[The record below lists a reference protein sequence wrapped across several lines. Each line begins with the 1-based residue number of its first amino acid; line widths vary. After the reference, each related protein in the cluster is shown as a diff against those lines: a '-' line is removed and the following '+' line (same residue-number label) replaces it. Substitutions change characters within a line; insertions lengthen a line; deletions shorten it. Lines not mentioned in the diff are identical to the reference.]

1 MQTKLYNSYRITHKS
16 GSVEEINAENL
27 IEALKNTGIKEEID
41 PVLQTYMY
49 NEGIRTLIEDV
60 PTEVPFTAVVAE
72 GAGGSI
78 ATPASGTVHV
88 GDTLAF
94 KAVPARNY
102 VFVNWQMNGKVIST
116 EESFI
121 YTFAELNGEA
131 SAVFTATFAKAPLSW
146 VTAVSPAEATSDG
159 AETFPL
165 AGTTPAD
172 GTVSAIAVNSENYK
186 FDHWERNGVSVG
198 TNKTLSAVAEPLAE
212 GETSAVYT
220 AVFAEKN

>member
-16 GSVEEINAENL
+16 GSTEEINAENL

-60 PTEVPFTAVVAE
+60 PAEVPFTAVVNE

-78 ATPASGTVHV
+78 ATPVSGTVHV
-88 GDTLAF
+88 GDQLAF

-102 VFVNWQMNGKVIST
+102 VFLNWKMNGQVIS
-116 EESFI
+116 EEADFV
-121 YTFAELNGEA
+121 YTFPELHGEA
-131 SAVFTATFAKAPLSW
+131 SAVFTATFAKAPVSW
-146 VTAVSPAEATSDG
+146 TTAVSPAEATSDG
-159 AETFPL
+159 AVTFP
-165 AGTTPAD
+165 ASGTTPAE
-172 GTVSAIAVNSENYK
+172 GTVSAIAVNSDNYT

-198 TNKTLSAVAEPLAE
+198 TNKILSAEAEEPAE
-212 GETSAVYT
+212 GETSVVYT
-220 AVFAEKN
+220 AVFTAN

>member
-60 PTEVPFTAVVAE
+60 PAEVPFTAVVAE

-78 ATPASGTVHV
+78 ATPTSGTVHV

-116 EESFI
+116 EESRDSRDS
-121 YTFAELNGEA
+121 LQQEA
-131 SAVFTATFAKAPLSW
+131 SRILSRSSLEYSR
-146 VTAVSPAEATSDG
+146 VRLQVRPY
-159 AETFPL
+159 P
-165 AGTTPAD
+165 
-172 GTVSAIAVNSENYK
+172 
-186 FDHWERNGVSVG
+186 
-198 TNKTLSAVAEPLAE
+198 
-212 GETSAVYT
+212 
-220 AVFAEKN
+220 